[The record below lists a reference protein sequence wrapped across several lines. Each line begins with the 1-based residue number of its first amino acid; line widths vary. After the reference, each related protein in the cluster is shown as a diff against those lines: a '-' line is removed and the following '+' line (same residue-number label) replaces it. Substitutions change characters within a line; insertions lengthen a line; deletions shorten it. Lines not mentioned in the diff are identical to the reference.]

1 MFCPGRVQ
9 IDHKESVTNSP
20 IIVKCDF
27 YRPLCFFAVYLCYC
41 SSVCLSVGQ
50 LFCLSPGLSVCLCLS
65 SLSFNLSVSL
75 SDILSVWRCFYRSV
89 CLSSLYLSLSVSY
102 SVCLSSLS
110 VSPFVSQSVCRSVWL
125 ATCVSVAVGFSSSSA
140 ICRSYRLTVFY

>member
-41 SSVCLSVGQ
+41 SSVCLSVSYSVCLPVCQ
-50 LFCLSPGLSVCLCLS
+50 SACVCQVCPSTSLSVCQTFCLSCGVSIGL
-65 SLSFNLSVSL
+65 
-75 SDILSVWRCFYRSV
+75 SV

-110 VSPFVSQSVCRSVWL
+110 VSPFVSQSVCL

-140 ICRSYRLTVFY
+140 ICRSYRLTVFC